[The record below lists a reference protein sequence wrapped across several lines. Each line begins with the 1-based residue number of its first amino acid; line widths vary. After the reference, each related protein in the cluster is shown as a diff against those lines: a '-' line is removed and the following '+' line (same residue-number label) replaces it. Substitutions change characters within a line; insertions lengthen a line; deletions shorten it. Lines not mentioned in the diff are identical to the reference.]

1 VKAVGSNSVVSMTT
15 RSGFKSSV
23 VVLNEVCITKNQC
36 LSANAALILV
46 AIVDW
51 MLLIQY
57 FWLAVWFSGN
67 SFVYIIKVTLC

>member
-1 VKAVGSNSVVSMTT
+1 MKAVDSNSVVSMTT